1 MKKITKVVLLLSIL
15 LFTSITFCYNYSFA
29 DNATNDTA
37 QITTTVSSTTSS
49 EDSLL
54 TNIINILLISVGV
67 VIILLAIAILTKLKK

>member
-15 LFTSITFCYNYSFA
+15 LFTSITFCYNYSLA
-29 DNATNDTA
+29 DDATNDTA
-37 QITTTVSSTTSS
+37 QITATVSSTTSS